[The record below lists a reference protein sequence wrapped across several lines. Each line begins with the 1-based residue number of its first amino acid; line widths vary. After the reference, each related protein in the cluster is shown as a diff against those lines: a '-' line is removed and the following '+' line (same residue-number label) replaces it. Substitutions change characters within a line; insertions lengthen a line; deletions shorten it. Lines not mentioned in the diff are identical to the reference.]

1 MFEVK
6 TKHSPDNN
14 NFILK
19 LKTLIKTNYQEDPDS
34 FVKELEEIST
44 LRTRSCIFPKADIE
58 GIAALKK
65 YYCQLHFIQSRFK
78 IKGDSE
84 EGPFAFPWVEIYNGT
99 TFTYTHLDYELAA
112 VLYN

>member
-1 MFEVK
+1 MDAITWWPFYV
-6 TKHSPDNN
+6 
-14 NFILK
+14 
-19 LKTLIKTNYQEDPDS
+19 IKQTVFLLS
-34 FVKELEEIST
+34 
-44 LRTRSCIFPKADIE
+44 
-58 GIAALKK
+58 IAALKK

-112 VLYN
+112 VLYNIGALHTR